1 MDVLAWQREVGQAW
15 TNVAA
20 DLLGISLPSSPP
32 LAQTPRDEFPLEGG
46 ARLYRFRAAAPSQA
60 LPARATRPFLLI
72 PSMINR
78 WYVLDLRPGASLVEA
93 LVRAHFDVWCLDW
106 GTPEAED
113 RYLDWEAVLA
123 RLGRA
128 VRRVKRETGADKLGV
143 LGYCMGGTL
152 TTIYAAQHAD
162 EIAALVTLAAPIDF
176 QNGGQLRCMVEPQWF
191 DADAIADAGNVEP
204 TQMQSGFTALRP
216 TLELGKLA
224 SLPDLMSDAKARE
237 GFLALDAWASDNIPF
252 PAEAY
257 RRYIREMYQ
266 ANQLVDGS
274 HRVANRDVKLSAITC
289 PTLVITASRDQI
301 CPPAAAT
308 ALLDLIG
315 STDKQVLD
323 VPGGHVGAVVGS
335 RAARDMYPALVRWL
349 EARLAATV
357 QPPSTPPSRL

>member
-1 MDVLAWQREVGQAW
+1 MVDVLAWQREVGQAW
-15 TNVAA
+15 THVAA
-20 DLLGISLPSSPP
+20 DLLGIPLPSPPP

-46 ARLYRFRAAAPSQA
+46 ARLYRFRSAAQPGSK
-60 LPARATRPFLLI
+60 PFLLI

-93 LVRAHFDVWCLDW
+93 LVRANVDVWCLDW

-128 VRRVKRETGADKLGV
+128 VRRVKRETGAKSIGA

-176 QNGGQLRCMVEPQWF
+176 QRGGQLRCMVEPQWF
-191 DADAIADAGNVEP
+191 DADAIADAGNVAP
-204 TQMQSGFTALRP
+204 TQMQSGFVALRP

-224 SLPDLMSDAKARE
+224 SLPDLATDAKARE

-252 PAEAY
+252 PADAY

-266 ANQLVDGS
+266 ANQLVDGT
-274 HRVANRDVKLSAITC
+274 HRVGNREVNLAAIKC

-308 ALLDLIG
+308 ALLDLVG
-315 STDKQVLD
+315 STDKQTLD

-349 EARLAATV
+349 QPRLAASS
-357 QPPSTPPSRL
+357 QPAVTTPPSRL